1 MSASRCTA
9 ATRAASSLAM
19 AVRTQPRLERLAL
32 IAPQQ
37 GVNWTYGE
45 LDQRCRSLARGLREV
60 GVAKGSFAVSD
71 LPNVC
76 ENLVLQLALAHLG
89 ASIATVKDAEG
100 LAKLCDRE
108 TVCVALS
115 SSRSSFLASAELKA
129 PPIILAESS
138 DEDIKP
144 GSLLFQEV
152 SSAPADTADALAR
165 EDGLMGV
172 YNGASLT
179 HGTALSLARDAA
191 AHLQTTPDDRAC
203 VSITLCHAFG
213 IGSATGSALS
223 SGAAVVL
230 PAVGGIRGCG
240 DPKQRAAVTLEV
252 LRSAAATQ
260 LFADTHTLR
269 AFPETSDATLALRT
283 GVVKIGSGSDFL
295 DSPTYRFAGVTL
307 HSMGKAAAK
316 PAA

>member
-37 GVNWTYGE
+37 GVTWTYGE

-203 VSITLCHAFG
+203 ARSRP
-213 IGSATGSALS
+213 SARPRAYERPNAQ
-223 SGAAVVL
+223 GASCPDCKERLHTCSTHLEQHTAPRL
-230 PAVGGIRGCG
+230 LEAYMRLILHILFVGYVCIQPLQRG
-240 DPKQRAAVTLEV
+240 
-252 LRSAAATQ
+252 
-260 LFADTHTLR
+260 
-269 AFPETSDATLALRT
+269 
-283 GVVKIGSGSDFL
+283 
-295 DSPTYRFAGVTL
+295 
-307 HSMGKAAAK
+307 
-316 PAA
+316 